1 MSNTNQKNNKNTFS
15 LKNDYIF
22 KKIFAKEENNSKL
35 KDFLEAILNIEI
47 KKVIVKN
54 PEIPKNM
61 LDEKLAILDIR
72 AEINEDTII
81 DIEMQVA
88 NQYNI
93 SERSTIYTA
102 KMITSD
108 VKVSEEYR
116 NMKKTISINILD
128 FNYFKTNTYHNVAH
142 MKFEK
147 IKKEEY
153 VDMGYEEEQETV
165 TEKVEMHFIELPKF
179 VQKNSGT
186 KSKLEQWLWVMV
198 GEEDKMEKAGKENK
212 EVEKTI
218 DELNTM
224 NLSEEERIMY
234 EEREKAIINYNF
246 GMASAERH
254 GKEEGLKE
262 GLKEGKREGK
272 REGEEK
278 KKIEIIE
285 NMLKLKIDD
294 EIIKKSVNIS
304 DEELEKYKKKIR
316 V

>member
-1 MSNTNQKNNKNTFS
+1 MNKPTNELKFS

-47 KKVIVKN
+47 KKVEVKN

-72 AEINEDTII
+72 AEINEDTMI

-102 KMITSD
+102 KMISSD
-108 VKVSEEYR
+108 IKVSEEYR
-116 NMKKTISINILD
+116 NMKKAISINILN
-128 FNYFKTNTYHNVAH
+128 FNYFKTNTYHNIAH

-198 GEEDKMEKAGKENK
+198 GREDKMEKASKENK

-254 GKEEGLKE
+254 GREEGLKE
-262 GLKEGKREGK
+262 GIEKGQRKGI
-272 REGEEK
+272 EK
-278 KKIEIIE
+278 KKSDMIK
-285 NMLKLKIDD
+285 NMLLLKIDD
-294 EIIKKSVNIS
+294 DTIKKIAEITDS
-304 DEELEKYKKKIR
+304 ELESYKKKFNMIKKLDK
-316 V
+316 

>member
-1 MSNTNQKNNKNTFS
+1 MNNTNNEFKIS

-72 AEINEDTII
+72 AEINEDTMI

-108 VKVSEEYR
+108 VKVSEEYKD
-116 NMKKTISINILD
+116 MKKAISINILN
-128 FNYFKTNTYHNVAH
+128 FNYFKTNTYHNIAH

-153 VDMGYEEEQETV
+153 VDMGYEEEQEIV

-179 VQKNSGT
+179 AQKNSGT

-262 GLKEGKREGK
+262 GLKEG
-272 REGEEK
+272 EEK

-294 EIIKKSVNIS
+294 EIIKKSVNIT
-304 DEELEKYKKKIR
+304 DEELEKYKKKIQ